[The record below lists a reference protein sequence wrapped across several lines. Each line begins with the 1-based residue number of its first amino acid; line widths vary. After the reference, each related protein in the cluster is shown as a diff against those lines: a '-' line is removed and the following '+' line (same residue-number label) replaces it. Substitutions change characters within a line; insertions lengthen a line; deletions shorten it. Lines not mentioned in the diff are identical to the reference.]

1 MAAPEPGAAEATRWE
16 RIPSWLRAPVTAEP
30 WLYTLYAVLGL
41 LLGAVY
47 FALVL
52 PLILAALITIPFLFL
67 GTPLLW
73 LTMGLA
79 RTFANLERLRLRGF
93 TGVSVAAS
101 PLEGR
106 RRVIRSP
113 FFLLRSR
120 DRWREIAYCVLR
132 LPVSAVT
139 AGLVAG
145 SWVVGLVLLCAPFY
159 MFGERM
165 EFLLTGVMSL
175 GGAVLLVTAPWLA
188 RGTVIVDT
196 ALVRAL
202 LGPSE
207 KEQLTAE
214 VSTLRTSRAGVVDAA
229 DAERRRIERDL
240 HDGAQQRLVALAMDL
255 GVARATYDEDPAAV
269 RGLIVKAH
277 EEAKAALADLRE
289 LVRGIH
295 PAVLTDRGLDAALSA
310 LAARCAVPVDVKV
323 EPGERADVTIEAAAY
338 FVVAEALTNI
348 SRHAQAERAQVT
360 VTRAADILR
369 VEVED
374 DGVGGADPTT
384 GTGLAGLERRVAAL
398 DGTFQVESPRGGP
411 TRVVM
416 ELPCAS

>member
-1 MAAPEPGAAEATRWE
+1 MAAPGPGAADGTRWE

-30 WLYTLYAVLGL
+30 WLYTLHAVLGAV
-41 LLGAVY
+41 LGAVY
-47 FALVL
+47 FSLVL
-52 PLILAALITIPFLFL
+52 PLTLIALVTTPFLFL

-79 RTFANLERLRLRGF
+79 RAFANLERARLRVF
-93 TGVSVAAS
+93 TGISVAAS

-106 RRVIRSP
+106 RGVIRSP
-113 FFLLRSR
+113 FTLLRSR

-145 SWVVGLVLLCAPFY
+145 SWVAGLVLLGAPFY
-159 MFGERM
+159 MLGQQD
-165 EFLLTGVMSL
+165 EFFAAAVMTL

-188 RGTVIVDT
+188 RGAVIVDT
-196 ALVRAL
+196 ALVRLL

-214 VSTLRTSRAGVVDAA
+214 VSTLRTTRAGVVDAA

-269 RGLIVKAH
+269 RALIVKAH

-323 EPGERADVTIEAAAY
+323 EPGDRADVTIEAAAY

-360 VTRAADILR
+360 VTRTDDVLR
-369 VEVED
+369 IEVED

-384 GTGLAGLERRVAAL
+384 GTGLAGLDRRVAAL

-411 TRVVM
+411 TRVVV